1 MAKGEET
8 PRTRPPWTLYAVT
21 VMTGGLFAFPWIMMI
36 MSDLNQI
43 AHRRIFGVFHR
54 GLILSAGLALVL
66 LILFL
71 VTLIFLGDA
80 QPRTERPFWF
90 QLTILTVGLVGI
102 ALMDSVIR
110 VARHLSEVTGR
121 DFQTSDA
128 VIILIFTF
136 TLCFLSLPILQQRLN
151 RLIEATS
158 LPDTSA

>member
-66 LILFL
+66 LIL
-71 VTLIFLGDA
+71 GDA

-90 QLTILTVGLVGI
+90 QLIILTVGLIGV